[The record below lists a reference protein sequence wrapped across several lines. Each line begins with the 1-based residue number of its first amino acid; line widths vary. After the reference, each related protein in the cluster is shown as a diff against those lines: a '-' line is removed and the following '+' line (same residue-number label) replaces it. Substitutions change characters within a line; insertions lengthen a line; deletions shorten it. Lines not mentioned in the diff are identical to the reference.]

1 MKILVTGGSGMIGRL
16 IIDRAIQSQKI
27 DQIISIVRTET
38 NHYHDKLTQV
48 SKSDF
53 TDWQSVNFRDIDVV
67 FFCLGVY
74 TGSVTDPEF
83 KRITVDF
90 PVSLAQE
97 YKKQNPNGRFILLSG
112 QGSDRTEQSRV
123 SFARYKGMA
132 ENQIAELKFAQFNS
146 FRPAY
151 IYPVTPRNEP
161 NLGYK
166 ISRWLYP
173 LIKKL
178 GPNYSIT
185 SEQLADAMLTAALTK
200 QPEQIIENKS
210 ILEISNA

>member
-1 MKILVTGGSGMIGRL
+1 MKVLVTGGSGMIGGL

-27 DQIISIVRTET
+27 DQIVSIVRTKT

-53 TDWQSVNFRDIDVV
+53 TDWQSLNFSDIDVV

-90 PVSLAQE
+90 PVSFAQE

-112 QGSDRTEQSRV
+112 QGADRTEQSRV

-132 ENQIAELKFAQFNS
+132 ENQIAELEFSQFNS
-146 FRPAY
+146 FRPSY

-178 GPNYSIT
+178 GRNYSIT